1 MSDVETGLKPEER
14 ISLLGD
20 EWALTRSGKTTV
32 DTYLDLVTAIRNDS
46 SAEVISEA
54 AAAVDTID
62 TQIAGSEEERD
73 KLSAWVRE
81 NFVPAYN
88 ELGPPRATDTSGK
101 RELRAELLA
110 LIADQ
115 GKDPEAV
122 ADAKSITNQN
132 LADPTSIDQTLANA
146 ALNVAAR
153 NGDEALFNELQKNSE
168 EAVNAQVRATA
179 LRALAL
185 FRDPALE
192 KRALEYAVSGKVR
205 NQDAAGFLSVEL
217 RNRDTQ
223 DVAWQFIQDNW
234 DKVAAQL
241 TTFGGGSLIG
251 GTGGFCSADRIEQVS
266 TFFSTH
272 KVAASER
279 ALARAKNQINDC
291 IDLRTQQESSLQSWL
306 SKQ

>member
-1 MSDVETGLKPEER
+1 
-14 ISLLGD
+14 
-20 EWALTRSGKTTV
+20 
-32 DTYLDLVTAIRNDS
+32 
-46 SAEVISEA
+46 
-54 AAAVDTID
+54 
-62 TQIAGSEEERD
+62 
-73 KLSAWVRE
+73 
-81 NFVPAYN
+81 VPAYKN
-88 ELGPPRATDTSGK
+88 LGPPQAGDTSGK
-101 RELRAELLA
+101 RELRAALLT
-110 LIADQ
+110 LIAGV
-115 GKDPEAV
+115 GKDSEAI
-122 ADAKSITNQN
+122 AEAKSITARN
-132 LADPTSIDQTLANA
+132 LAHPDEVDQTLANA
-146 ALNVAAR
+146 ALNIAAR
-153 NGDEALFNELQKNSE
+153 NGDEALFNQLQEKSE

-179 LRALAL
+179 LRALTL

-205 NQDAAGFLSVEL
+205 NQDAAGFLSTEL

-223 DVAWQFIQDNW
+223 DVAWQFVQDNW

-266 TFFSTH
+266 SFFSTH

-291 IDLRTQQESSLQSWL
+291 IDLRTAQESSLKTWL